1 MGQRTNTG
9 DRPSTQDEA
18 KTSKERSPAR
28 RSKRTYTEQEKD
40 LALFA
45 LALSS
50 GNSRQASKM
59 LRDSDGP
66 NVPAKTMDSWK
77 ARDPDRYR
85 RVVEEVAPKVAA
97 DTAERMQALVVIYDD
112 LERKTALRYEEEL
125 PNLRPGELPGALRN
139 VAVTKGI
146 NIDKAQLLRGEPTQR
161 LESVEAHSTALA
173 ALKRLAP
180 GLVIEGTATEV
191 VGPDRQ
197 LGPEEP
203 TPEVGRRVGSG
214 SV

>member
-1 MGQRTNTG
+1 MMAG
-9 DRPSTQDEA
+9 DINKQAVRRP
-18 KTSKERSPAR
+18 
-28 RSKRTYTEQEKD
+28 KRTYTEQEKD

-45 LALSS
+45 MALSN
-50 GNSRQASKM
+50 GNSRQAAKM

-66 NVPAKTMDSWK
+66 SVPAKTLDSWK

-97 DTAERMQALVVIYDD
+97 DTAERMQGLVALYDD
-112 LERKTALRYEEEL
+112 LERKTAQRYEEEL

-161 LESVEAHSTALA
+161 VDAVDAHRAAMA
-173 ALKRLAP
+173 ALGRM
-180 GLVIEGTATEV
+180 GLVVEGSATEET
-191 VGPDRQ
+191 D
-197 LGPEEP
+197 PE
-203 TPEVGRRVGSG
+203 RRLSAGEG
-214 SV
+214 AR